1 MHKENR
7 AQPGELKEVLYKK
20 KAKQV
25 LTKWQASNCEAFHMT
40 NEPSD

>member
-20 KAKQV
+20 TKQV
-25 LTKWQASNCEAFHMT
+25 LTKWQASNCEAFHMI